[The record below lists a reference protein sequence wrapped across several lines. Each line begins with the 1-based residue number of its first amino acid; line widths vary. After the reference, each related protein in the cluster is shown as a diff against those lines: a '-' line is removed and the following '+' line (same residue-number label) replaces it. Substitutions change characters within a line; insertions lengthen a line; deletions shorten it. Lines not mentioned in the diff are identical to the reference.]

1 MGTASVVEGTVEVRS
16 ANGKSES
23 PNQTSDFFDRL
34 DAEAAS
40 TNAGCA
46 AKGLICL
53 VPKQYPLT

>member
-1 MGTASVVEGTVEVRS
+1 MVEGTVEVRS

-40 TNAGCA
+40 TNAGCT